1 MGEKNTLILYDDAGE
16 GSVMVKIPKFKISDV
31 IEGGIEVVHPAFV
44 VNGEGQDVE
53 GMLSS
58 MQEMLEGLG
67 LADALAYETIPA
79 EQIQRLLAAE

>member
-44 VNGEGQDVE
+44 VNGEEKDFIYISKYQNVVKNE
-53 GMLSS
+53 R
-58 MQEMLEGLG
+58 
-67 LADALAYETIPA
+67 AYS
-79 EQIQRLLAAE
+79 L